1 MSVRRGRTARPP
13 RRRSHLAPAH
23 EVEPARGDLMGTQRL
38 LVVRR
43 ARWRVDEP
51 GASTAAEETAH
62 GVHPPAGNVLAK
74 RPDWQAWR
82 RLLGRGR
89 HGPARGL

>member
-1 MSVRRGRTARPP
+1 MTGLGGDGASATASLPP
-13 RRRSHLAPAH
+13 RSGASGRAG
-23 EVEPARGDLMGTQRL
+23 ARDLMGTQRL

-62 GVHPPAGNVLAK
+62 GVHAPAGDVLAK
-74 RPDWQAWR
+74 RPDWQA
-82 RLLGRGR
+82 
-89 HGPARGL
+89 